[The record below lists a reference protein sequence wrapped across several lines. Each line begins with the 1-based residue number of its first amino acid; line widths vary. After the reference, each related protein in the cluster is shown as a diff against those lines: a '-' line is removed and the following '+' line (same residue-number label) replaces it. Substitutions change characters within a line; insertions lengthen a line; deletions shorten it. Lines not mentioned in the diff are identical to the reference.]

1 MWSSSTGGGGG
12 GGACGELDVQLQ
24 VAVPTAVE
32 VKFVSLLLIC
42 SSFCKVLQSLKELQ
56 IFLRIIWGCF
66 GYSSNCCCCCCE
78 IMQSS
83 QQLSGGMS
91 KNLFNLSCT
100 KNSGSPVTWGVSAFF
115 FLACLEPLPK
125 NKKQNTLHIL
135 GLEENY
141 SFDSEKTR
149 GDGSVLHLNESLC
162 KTTLLQDFLCM

>member
-42 SSFCKVLQSLKELQ
+42 SSFCKVLQSLKGLQ

-91 KNLFNLSCT
+91 K
-100 KNSGSPVTWGVSAFF
+100 P
-115 FLACLEPLPK
+115 
-125 NKKQNTLHIL
+125 I
-135 GLEENY
+135 
-141 SFDSEKTR
+141 
-149 GDGSVLHLNESLC
+149 
-162 KTTLLQDFLCM
+162 